1 MNNILEISNL
11 SINFATRDGSFKAV
25 DNISFNIE
33 SNKTMALVGESG
45 SGKSVTA
52 MSILQLLPRPQ
63 ASYSQASSIKFKGDE
78 IIDASNDKLL
88 NIRGNIVSMV
98 FQEPMTSLNP
108 YHRVGD
114 QITESILLHTDSTK
128 KEAIDEAKKLLEL
141 VEIDDIERRFYAYPH
156 ELSGGQR
163 QRIMIAMAL
172 VNKPQLL
179 IADEPTTALDVTI
192 QAQILDLM
200 SKLKNELGM
209 SILFITHD
217 LGLVQQFSDHVCVM
231 KDGIIVEQGVTSD
244 VFNNPGHDYTKRLL
258 DAEPKPKEISTLNK
272 NPLIEVNNL
281 NVYYN
286 IPSANIFKK
295 STFHA
300 VKDVSFKIF
309 ENTTIGLV
317 GESGSGKSTLGKA
330 IANLISYEGD
340 VFFKGKDLNSNSS
353 KEKKELKKNI
363 QIVFQDP
370 YGSLSPRMTIGEIV
384 GEGLG
389 VHFKLSKKEREL
401 KIDKVLSD
409 VGIEVNAKNKYPHEF
424 SGGQRQRIAIARSLI
439 MNPSF
444 MILDEPTSA
453 LDRSIQIQVINLL
466 KSIQNEYGLTYLF
479 ISHDLKVIRS
489 MSDYIFVMKNGEIV
503 ESGISEEVFDEPK
516 EEYTKKLLTAA
527 LRYASE

>member
-1 MNNILEISNL
+1 MSNILEISNL

-25 DNISFNIE
+25 DDISFNIE
-33 SNKTMALVGESG
+33 NNKTMALVGESG

-63 ASYSQASSIKFKGDE
+63 ASYSQTSSIKFKGDE
-78 IIDASNDKLL
+78 IIDAPNNKLL

-108 YHRVGD
+108 YHRVGY
-114 QITESILLHTDSTK
+114 QITESIILHTNTTK

-141 VEIDDIERRFYAYPH
+141 VEIDDVERRFYAYPH

-163 QRIMIAMAL
+163 QRVMIAMAL

-217 LGLVQQFSDHVCVM
+217 LGLVQQFSDNVCVM
-231 KDGIIVEQGVTSD
+231 KDGVIVEQGVTSD
-244 VFNNPGHDYTKRLL
+244 VFNNPSHDYTKRLL
-258 DAEPKPKEISTLNK
+258 DAEPKPKETRALNN
-272 NPLIEVNNL
+272 NPIIEVDNL
-281 NVYYN
+281 NVFYN
-286 IPSANIFKK
+286 IPSVNIFKK
-295 STFHA
+295 NTFHA

-330 IANLISYEGD
+330 IARLVAYEGN
-340 VFFKGKDLNSNSS
+340 VFFKSKKNDSNYH
-353 KEKKELKKNI
+353 KNNKELKKDI

-389 VHFKLSKKEREL
+389 VHFKLSKKEKEF

-409 VGIEVNAKNKYPHEF
+409 VGIEINAKNKYPHEF

-466 KSIQNEYGLTYLF
+466 KSIQDEYGLTYLF

>member
-1 MNNILEISNL
+1 MKNIVKVKNL
-11 SINFATRDGSFKAV
+11 SIDFSIRNGVFRAV
-25 DNISFNIE
+25 DDISFNIE
-33 SNKTMALVGESG
+33 TNKTMALVGESG

-52 MSILQLLPRPQ
+52 MSLMQLLPRPQ
-63 ASYSQASSIKFKGDE
+63 ASYTDDSSIFFEDKE
-78 IIDASNDKLL
+78 IIRASNADLL
-88 NIRGNIVSMV
+88 SIRGNLVSMI

-114 QITESILLHTDSTK
+114 QITESILLHSKKNKAEAK
-128 KEAIDEAKKLLEL
+128 KEAINLMKQ
-141 VEIDDIERRFYAYPH
+141 VEIDDVDRRFLAYPH

-172 VNKPQLL
+172 VNKPKLL

-200 SKLKNELGM
+200 TKLKKEFGM

-217 LGLVQQFSDHVCVM
+217 LGLVSEFSDQVCVM
-231 KDGIIVEQGVTSD
+231 QNGKIVEQGDTKQ
-244 VFNNPGHDYTKRLL
+244 VFENPQHQYTKRLL
-258 DAEPKPKEISTLNK
+258 DAEPIPKSIINLKSS
-272 NPLIEVNNL
+272 PLIKIKDL
-281 NVYYN
+281 NVFYSLESKN
-286 IPSANIFKK
+286 FFKK
-295 STFHA
+295 NKFHA
-300 VKDVSFKIF
+300 VKDVSLNILK
-309 ENTTIGLV
+309 NTTIGLV

-330 IANLISYEGD
+330 IANLVNYDGEIFFDGTDIS
-340 VFFKGKDLNSNSS
+340 LS
-353 KEKKELKKNI
+353 KKKLKKDI
-363 QIVFQDP
+363 QIIFQDP

-389 VHFKLSKKEREL
+389 VHFNLKKDETNK
-401 KIDKVLSD
+401 KIDKVLND
-409 VGIEVNAKNKYPHEF
+409 VGINTEAKNKYPHEF

-439 MNPSF
+439 MNPAF

-466 KSIQNEYGLTYLF
+466 KDIQEEYELTYLF

-489 MSDYIFVMKNGEIV
+489 MSDFIFVMKNGKIV
-503 ESGISEEVFDEPK
+503 EYGPSNEVFSQPK
-516 EEYTKKLLTAA
+516 QEYTKKLLSAA